1 MERVVIIG
9 TGNVGMSYAFSL
21 LNQRTE
27 VDELFLID
35 RTHAKA
41 AGEAL
46 DLHSTLGYSPTNM
59 KIRVGKYSDCKDA
72 NLVVITAGARQE
84 EGETRMDLARKNT
97 AILKPMINEIMA
109 SGFKG
114 ILLMVSNPLDVMTHL
129 AWKFSGLPH
138 SKVIGSGT
146 VLDSSR
152 LKYTVGHQIKVSP
165 KDIDAYV
172 LGEHGDSGFV
182 PWSVCRVRLQS
193 MSDFLNDTQM
203 TAIEERVLN
212 SAYEI
217 IKRKGATYYGIGM
230 CLTRITNA
238 ILSNELAVLPL
249 SNYDSSEGVY
259 YGYPC
264 VVGRNGVEKRLDIPL
279 SALERRKLAKSMD
292 AIRAGLAAGSAV

>member
-35 RTHAKA
+35 RNRDLA
-41 AGEAL
+41 AGQAL
-46 DLHSTLGYSPTNM
+46 DLHSTLGFSPSNM

-72 NLVVITAGARQE
+72 HMVVITAGAPQLP
-84 EGETRMDLARKNT
+84 GETRMDLVKKNA
-97 AILKPMINEIMA
+97 AILRPMIAEIMA
-109 SGFKG
+109 SGFNG
-114 ILLMVSNPLDVMTHL
+114 IILMVTNPLDVMTQL

-146 VLDSSR
+146 ILDSSR
-152 LKYTVGHQIKVSP
+152 LKYTVGHQTKVDP
-165 KDIDAYV
+165 KSVNAWV
-172 LGEHGDSGFV
+172 LGEHGDSEFV
-182 PWSVCRVRLQS
+182 PWSLACIGLQPVT
-193 MSDFLNDTQM
+193 DFLTDDQM
-203 TAIEERVLN
+203 TAIEDRVRDD
-212 SAYEI
+212 AYEI

-238 ILSNELAVLPL
+238 ILSNEHAVLPL
-249 SNYDSSEGVY
+249 SNYDHQERLY

-264 VVGRNGVEKRLDIPL
+264 VVGRGGVEKRLDL
-279 SALERRKLAKSMD
+279 RLTALERRKLSRSLD
-292 AIRAGLAAGSAV
+292 AIREGLVESK

>member
-35 RTHAKA
+35 RTRAKA

-59 KIRVGKYSDCKDA
+59 KIRVGSYSDCKDA
-72 NLVVITAGARQE
+72 NLVVITAGAPQAP
-84 EGETRMDLARKNT
+84 GETRMDLVRKNA
-97 AILKPMINEIMA
+97 AIITPIVNEVMA
-109 SGFKG
+109 SGFNG
-114 ILLMVSNPLDVMTHL
+114 IILMVTNPLDVMTQL
-129 AWKFSGLPH
+129 AWKVSGLPH

-152 LKYTVGHQIKVSP
+152 LKYTVGHQIKVNP

-172 LGEHGDSGFV
+172 LGEHGDSSFV
-182 PWSVCRVRLQS
+182 PWSVCRVRLQP
-193 MSDFLNDTQM
+193 LNDFISDSQM
-203 TAIEERVLN
+203 TAIEERVRE

-238 ILSNELAVLPL
+238 ILSNERAVLPL
-249 SNYDSSEGVY
+249 SCYDSSERVY

-264 VVGRNGVEKRLDIPL
+264 VVGRNGIERRLDIPM
-279 SALERRKLAKSMD
+279 SALERRKLVKSQS
-292 AIRAGLAAGSAV
+292 AIREGFASIK

>member
-35 RTHAKA
+35 RTREKA

-46 DLHSTLGYSPTNM
+46 DLHSTLGYSPSNM
-59 KIRVGKYSDCKDA
+59 KIRLGKYSDCKDA
-72 NLVVITAGARQE
+72 KLVVITAGAPQLP
-84 EGETRMDLARKNT
+84 GETRMDLVKKNS
-97 AILKPMINEIMA
+97 AILQPMIAEVMA
-109 SGFKG
+109 SGFNG
-114 ILLMVSNPLDVMTHL
+114 IILMVSNPLDVMTQL
-129 AWKFSGLPH
+129 AWKYSGLPH

-152 LKYTVGHQIKVSP
+152 LKYTIGHQAKVNP
-165 KDIDAYV
+165 KDVKAYV

-182 PWSVCRVRLQS
+182 PWSLCSIS
-193 MSDFLNDTQM
+193 MQPLTDFLDDDQM
-203 TAIEERVLN
+203 TAISERVKN
-212 SAYEI
+212 DAYEI

-238 ILSNELAVLPL
+238 ILSNEHAVLPL
-249 SNYDSSEGVY
+249 SNYDSTEKLY

-264 VVGRNGVEKRLDIPL
+264 VVGRNGVERRIDLRL

-292 AIRAGLAAGSAV
+292 AIRVGLDAAK